1 MPLYVDRN
9 KWRIIMKRMF
19 LVITLALFNAS
30 FALCD
35 EVDETLQNSASH
47 EVKNSTRLLIQNG
60 VSGDEA
66 IKLTRLMIKEQ
77 FMQEY
82 ILRAHEI
89 LMKAK
94 HEGIPHEPVMNK
106 VYEGVAKQVQAKN
119 IVNAMERIRSRYAF
133 ANEQAREM
141 TQEQKQVIV
150 LRDMISD
157 SSAAGISN
165 EDIGHIK
172 FEFQERAKQMERVQ
186 ADELVMESFKTARLM
201 ARLGVPSEDAKEVI
215 CQAIKHRYTAWDMI
229 TLRNRFKT
237 QYGNSDPESLAR
249 EYNRQIR
256 RGTDA
261 EALNTGVKNQFG
273 HDNPGNFGVGNNTG
287 GAGGHGGSAGQG
299 GSGGQRGGRRR

>member
-1 MPLYVDRN
+1 
-9 KWRIIMKRMF
+9 MKRMF
-19 LVITLALFNAS
+19 LVITLALLNAS
-30 FALCD
+30 LALCD
-35 EVDETLQNSASH
+35 EVDDALQNTASH

-60 VSGDEA
+60 VSDDEA

-77 FMQEY
+77 FTQEY
-82 ILRAHEI
+82 ILRTHQI
-89 LMKAK
+89 LMNAK
-94 HEGIPHEPVMNK
+94 HEGLPPEPVMNK
-106 VYEGVAKQVQAKN
+106 VYEGIAKQVQAEN
-119 IVNAMERIRSRYAF
+119 IVHAMQRIRSRYAF

-141 TQEQKQVIV
+141 TQEKNQVSV

-172 FEFQERAKQMERVQ
+172 FEFQKRAKQMERVQ
-186 ADELVMESFKTARLM
+186 AEELAMESFKTARFM
-201 ARLGVPSEDAKEVI
+201 ARVGVASEDAKEVL
-215 CQAIKHRYTAWDMI
+215 CQALKHRYTPLDMI
-229 TLRNRFKT
+229 TLRNRFMT

-261 EALNTGVKNQFG
+261 ETLNTGVKNQFG

-299 GSGGQRGGRRR
+299 GSGGQRGGGRR